1 MATLVPETPAALA
14 RLAEAAAA
22 LEGDAAG
29 ALDDLAVVRALQ
41 LHRDVG
47 AALSR
52 RASAIGAAAAA
63 AAPPPVAAASAAATR
78 PVPGG
83 KAGLGE
89 QTVVDA
95 VRALR
100 RGELIL
106 VTDDEDREN
115 EGDLIMASELATAE
129 RMAFMVRHTSGVV
142 CVSMPGARIDA
153 LELPPMV
160 GRNEDPKGTAFTVSV
175 DAKAG
180 TTTGISAAD
189 RAETLRQLA
198 DPARSAADFTRPGH
212 IFPLRAREGGV
223 IVREGHTEA
232 TLDLL
237 LLAGM
242 APCGALSEVVSADG
256 LEMARMPELRRFAA
270 EHGLALTTI
279 ADLVAYRAAHGMADA
294 IRPID

>member
-1 MATLVPETPAALA
+1 MEGTPSASLG

-22 LEGDAAG
+22 LAAGGEGALGDA
-29 ALDDLAVVRALQ
+29 DLQRAML
-41 LHRDVG
+41 LYRDIG
-47 AALSR
+47 AALAR

-63 AAPPPVAAASAAATR
+63 VAPQPAAPVRTAA
-78 PVPGG
+78 G
-83 KAGLGE
+83 KCGLGE

-129 RMAFMVRHTSGVV
+129 RMAFMVRHTSGVI
-142 CVSMPGARIDA
+142 CVSMPGERIDQ

-160 GRNEDPKGTAFTVSV
+160 SRNEDPKGTAFTVSV
-175 DAKAG
+175 DAKVG
-180 TTTGISAAD
+180 TTTGISAPD

-198 DPARSAADFTRPGH
+198 DPSRTAADFNRPGH

-223 IVREGHTEA
+223 IAREGHTEA
-232 TLDLL
+232 TVDLL
-237 LLAGM
+237 LLAGLR
-242 APCGALSEVVSADG
+242 PCGALSEVVSADG
-256 LEMARMPELRRFAA
+256 LEMARMPELKQFAL
-270 EHGLALTTI
+270 EHGLVLTTI
-279 ADLVAYRAAHGMADA
+279 ADLVAYRMAHGMRET
-294 IRPID
+294 IRPIE